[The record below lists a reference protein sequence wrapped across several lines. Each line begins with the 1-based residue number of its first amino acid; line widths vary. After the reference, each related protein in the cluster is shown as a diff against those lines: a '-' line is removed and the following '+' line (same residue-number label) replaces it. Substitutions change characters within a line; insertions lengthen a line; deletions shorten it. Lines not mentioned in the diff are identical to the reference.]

1 VSTAIT
7 VVVADDQGV
16 VRDGLC
22 LLLGAAADL
31 EVVATA
37 ADGTEAVAVVTQR
50 RPAVALVDLR
60 MPGLDGA
67 EVTARL
73 ALEAPEVRVLILTTY
88 ADDMA
93 TLPALRAGARGYL
106 TKDATGE
113 ALVAAIRT
121 VAAGGTVLDPSVS
134 RRLVELAGADA
145 PVAPPAPVDLPGL
158 TAREVDVLRLVAQG
172 LSNQQAARRLVVGE
186 STVKTHVN
194 HLLSKLDLDGR
205 AALVAWAWR
214 HGVT

>member
-1 VSTAIT
+1 
-7 VVVADDQGV
+7 
-16 VRDGLC
+16 
-22 LLLGAAADL
+22 
-31 EVVATA
+31 
-37 ADGTEAVAVVTQR
+37 
-50 RPAVALVDLR
+50 VALVDLR

-73 ALEAPEVRVLILTTY
+73 ASEAPDVRVLILTTY

-113 ALVAAIRT
+113 ALVSAIRT
-121 VAAGGTVLDPSVS
+121 VAAGGTVLDPAVS

-145 PVAPPAPVDLPGL
+145 PVPPAPTDLPGL
-158 TAREVDVLRLVAQG
+158 TTREVDVLRLVAQG

>member
-1 VSTAIT
+1 VSRAIT
-7 VVVADDQGV
+7 VVVADDQAV

-37 ADGTEAVAVVTQR
+37 ADGTEAVAVITQR

-121 VAAGGTVLDPSVS
+121 VAAGGTVLDPAVS

-145 PVAPPAPVDLPGL
+145 PVAPSAPADLPGL